1 MIHQVNAIKKFFND
15 IRIKIIHFGYK
26 IPVSISSC
34 CVANCICPCFVD
46 LSSVFEERVLE
57 MWIRI
62 LVLYFTWRVKILL
75 LIFEL
80 GFGNWSPKNSAVEI
94 NGITN
99 NYQQNVSKSFSSVV
113 QYTTLLTSERAFLR
127 QEEERRHEPISIRD
141 FCSEEEILKL

>member
-80 GFGNWSPKNSAVEI
+80 GFGNWSKNSAVEI

-127 QEEERRHEPISIRD
+127 QEEERRREPISIRD